1 MLNVGDGEPGQ
12 AREGPYPDTVTCPS
26 CSAEVPERA
35 RFCPSCGHTLL
46 TLSDE
51 RRVVTVLFG
60 DLVGFTTLSET
71 RDPEQVKNL
80 VDDCFER
87 LAFDITSHGGRVD
100 KVVGDAVVALF
111 GAPVAHED
119 DAERAVRAALAM
131 QRTIAEMT
139 DDLGAPIR
147 MRIGINTGEV
157 LVGVL
162 RAGGDYT
169 AMGDVVNIAS
179 RLQTTAQPGQ
189 VVVGT
194 DTWAATR
201 AVVCYESLGDV
212 QARGREEPVQAWLA
226 GEVMTPPGRRPRR
239 NRGPLVG
246 RTAEMAM
253 LGNALTAAV
262 TYKRPYL
269 ALVSGEAGMGKSRL
283 IEEVLE
289 HARNDHDAL
298 VLEGRSVPYGE
309 ANVWWPLAEALA
321 VAFGIVFGE
330 GGAGARE
337 RCIAAV
343 SHALDA
349 AADAPEVER
358 TADALLYLMGFH
370 GALSDVDPARA
381 RAEAARAV
389 RVFIEG
395 SAQKR
400 PVVLSIADVQW
411 ADRLVLELV
420 DDLLDRLHRLPFVV
434 LLTARPEVGERW
446 QPQPGHHNLVVLN
459 LDPLEDAAAAEMLGA
474 LLGSESSEDVRA
486 LLIERSGGNPFF
498 IEELVALLSEAGAAG
513 GASPALADLKGAA
526 NLPATLRGLVAARLD
541 ALPVNERG
549 VLEDAAVLG
558 RRGPVAAL
566 EALAETRGATGV
578 AATLE
583 ALVVRDLLVVGNA
596 FVGFGSDLVREVAYG
611 ILTKAERARRHAN
624 LTTWLTTRVASD
636 RSDELLE
643 ELARH
648 ASLAAELTAEI
659 GHVSGVPTDIRDQAV
674 AALDRAATRAD
685 ERETHLVSAR
695 LYDQQLRLLGDD
707 PGARRRHALVGRA
720 RAHTALRHHDL
731 ARADLEGALAEA
743 RDVGDDLVVARA
755 LTVLG
760 DIEQHEGSLGASM
773 ETLRH
778 AVALWRQLG
787 DRRGEAAA
795 LRRQGMTS
803 LFAGD
808 PDAAEDAIGEAVVA
822 FQAIGARKGIAW
834 ANQNLAWIAFTRGDV
849 TLADERLD
857 AAISLF
863 GDIGDW
869 GGLGWARGLQAY
881 VRFAQGGVEEAERI
895 ALRVLDEAGERGDPF
910 GVAMMKVLLASIR
923 LWQGH
928 AEEAVELASAAKQ
941 QFADVGDIWGQ
952 CRAIA
957 PLSRAL
963 LVTGRR
969 ADAEAAVSVARSLVD
984 RLPEGSNE
992 LVVPSLLGAEIAVHI
1007 GEGKQA
1013 LELLGGADDLR
1024 AALGVSGNYELAHI
1038 LGTALLQAGRF
1049 DDALTVLQRGV
1060 SRHRDRPALHA
1071 AYVLGLATVG
1081 RVDEAR
1087 EQAAIVAGIGWA
1099 TYLDRVVSLIG
1110 LACAETRAGETAR
1123 ALSAI
1128 DHALALADATD
1139 DILTG
1144 GIVALARSR
1153 VLEAVGAE
1161 AGADVA
1167 LADADT
1173 RLSRFGIDAAGWDDL
1188 FRVATGTP
1196 SVA

>member
-1 MLNVGDGEPGQ
+1 M
-12 AREGPYPDTVTCPS
+12 TCPS
-26 CSAEVPERA
+26 CSAEVPTGA
-35 RFCPSCGHTLL
+35 RFCPSCGHPLL
-46 TLSDE
+46 SLSDE
-51 RRVVTVLFG
+51 RRVVTMLFG
-60 DLVGFTTLSET
+60 DLVGFTALSET

-80 VDDCFER
+80 VDRCFER
-87 LAFDITSHGGRVD
+87 LAVDITRHGGRVD
-100 KVVGDAVVALF
+100 KVVGDALVALF

-157 LVGVL
+157 LVGAL

-179 RLQTTAQPGQ
+179 RLQTAAEPGQ
-189 VVVGT
+189 VVVGG

-201 AVVCYESLGDV
+201 SVICYESLGGV
-212 QARGREEPVQAWLA
+212 HARGREVPVQAWVA

-246 RTAEMAM
+246 RQAEMAM
-253 LGNALTAAV
+253 LCNALTVAV

-283 IEEVLE
+283 VEELLE
-289 HARNDHDAL
+289 HARDDHHAL

-321 VAFGIVFGE
+321 SASGIVFDA
-330 GGAGARE
+330 GGAAARE

-343 SHALDA
+343 SEAIGQPPGA
-349 AADAPEVER
+349 TEVER
-358 TADALLYLMGFH
+358 TADALLYVMGFH

-381 RAEAARAV
+381 RDEAGRAV
-389 RVFIEG
+389 RAFVEG
-395 SAQKR
+395 SAEKH

-411 ADRLVLELV
+411 ADRLVLELI
-420 DDLLDRLHRLPFVV
+420 DDLVDRLHRLPIVV

-446 QPQPGHHNLVVLN
+446 QPQPGRHNLVVLN
-459 LDPLEDAAAAEMLGA
+459 LDPLGDDAAAEMLA
-474 LLGSESSEDVRA
+474 TLLESEPSEEVCR

-498 IEELVALLSEAGAAG
+498 IEELVALLSEAGAVG
-513 GASPALADLKGAA
+513 GTSPALADLKGAA

-541 ALPVNERG
+541 VLPAAERSI
-549 VLEDAAVLG
+549 LEDAAVLG

-566 EALAETRGATGV
+566 EALAESRGATAVSPTLDSLV
-578 AATLE
+578 A
-583 ALVVRDLLVVGNA
+583 RDLLAVEDG

-624 LTTWLTTRVASD
+624 LTAWLTTRAASD
-636 RSDELLE
+636 RGDELLE

-659 GHVSGVPTDIRDQAV
+659 GHVRGVPEDIRDRAV
-674 AALDRAATRAD
+674 AALDQAATRAD
-685 ERETHLVSAR
+685 ERETHLVTVR
-695 LYDQQLRLLGDD
+695 LYDQQLRLLGRE
-707 PGARRRHALVGRA
+707 PGPRRRHALVGRA
-720 RAHTALRHHDL
+720 RANTAMRHHDL
-731 ARADLEGALAEA
+731 ARADLEEALAEA
-743 RDVGDDLVVARA
+743 RDVGDELVVARA

-760 DIEQHEGSLGASM
+760 DIEQNEGALGASM
-773 ETLRH
+773 ETLEQ
-778 AVALWRQLG
+778 AVALWRRLG

-808 PDAAEDAIGEAVVA
+808 PDAAEDAIGEALVA

-834 ANQNLAWIAFTRGDV
+834 ANQNLAWIAFTRGDIP
-849 TLADERLD
+849 LADERLD
-857 AAISLF
+857 AAIALF
-863 GDIGDW
+863 ADIGDW
-869 GGLGWARGLQAY
+869 GGLGWARGLQGY
-881 VRFAQGGVEEAERI
+881 VRFAQGGGAAAERI
-895 ALRVLDEAGERGDPF
+895 ATRVLEEAGERGDPF
-910 GVAMMKVLLASIR
+910 GVAMMTVLLASIR

-928 AEEAVELASAAKQ
+928 AEEAVELASGAQ
-941 QFADVGDIWGQ
+941 QRFAEIGDVWGQ
-952 CRAIA
+952 CRAVG

-969 ADAEAAVSVARSLVD
+969 AEAEGVISVARSLVE
-984 RLPEGSNE
+984 RLPPVSSER
-992 LVVPSLLGAEIAVHI
+992 VVPALLDAELAVHI
-1007 GEGKQA
+1007 GEGGHA
-1013 LELLGGADDLR
+1013 LDLLGGAHDLR
-1024 AALGVSGNYELAHI
+1024 AAVGAGGDREVAHI
-1038 LGTALLQAGRF
+1038 LGTALCQAGRF
-1049 DDALTVLQRGV
+1049 DDALAVLQRGLG
-1060 SRHRDRPALHA
+1060 RHPGRPAIHA
-1071 AYVLGLATVG
+1071 ATVLALAAIG

-1087 EQAAIVAGIGWA
+1087 EHAAAVEAIEWA
-1099 TYLDRVVSLIG
+1099 TYLDRVIALIG
-1110 LACAETRAGETAR
+1110 LACVETRGGATATALR
-1123 ALSAI
+1123 AIEEAAAI
-1128 DHALALADATD
+1128 ADGTD

-1153 VLEAVGAE
+1153 VLEAVGAD

-1167 LADADT
+1167 LADADA
-1173 RLSRFGIDAAGWDDL
+1173 RLSRIGVDGAGWDDL
-1188 FRVATGTP
+1188 FRVATGTRA
-1196 SVA
+1196 VA